1 MKIFSK
7 LAAVAVILA
16 VAAGAWFG
24 YRKFAGRE
32 NQVQFRT
39 EAIEKGDL
47 MSVISSSGTVEPEE
61 LVNVGAQVTGK
72 IMAFGTDADGKTV
85 DYGSRVKKGMVL
97 ARIDEVLYE
106 AELREAEA
114 GKAKAEV
121 AILSAKAGIQQAN
134 AKLVLATLNWNR
146 AKDLHPKGALSKSDY
161 DTNQAAFLSAKADL
175 AVAEAQLK
183 QAEAQLQVAEASLVK
198 ARRNLSYCV
207 ITSPVDGII
216 IDRRVSVGQTV
227 VSSMSASSIFLIA
240 NDLRKM
246 QVWVSVNEADIGSI
260 KPGMKVIFSV
270 DAYPDRE
277 FIGVVHKVRLNATMS
292 QNVVTYVVEVTT
304 DNSDGKLLPYLT
316 ANVKFVRSECR
327 NVLIVSNAAFRY
339 MPDEK
344 YIDPAFRKELETERQ
359 DRSRRL
365 WVSSRNG
372 LLKPVYVKTG
382 LNTGISS
389 QIVSGDV
396 KEGTVVVNGQSEI
409 AASGPAAGG
418 AQRSPFLPQPP
429 RRGNRNQN
437 RARAGQQGR

>member
-7 LAAVAVILA
+7 VAAVAVILA
-16 VAAGAWFG
+16 VAAGAWYG
-24 YRKFAGRE
+24 YRRFAGNK

-39 EAIEKGDL
+39 ESIEKGDL

-72 IMAFGTDADGKTV
+72 IMSFGIDADGKTV

-121 AILSAKAGIQQAN
+121 AILSAKAGIQQSN

-146 AKDLHPKGALSKSDY
+146 ARDLHPKGALSKSDY
-161 DTNQAAFLSAKADL
+161 DTNQAAYLSAKADL

-240 NDLRKM
+240 TDLRKM
-246 QVWVSVNEADIGSI
+246 QVWVSVNEADVGNIR
-260 KPGMKVIFSV
+260 PGMKVIFSV
-270 DAYPDRE
+270 DAYPDAE
-277 FIGVVHKVRLNATMS
+277 FVGVVRKIRLNATMS

-304 DNSDGKLLPYLT
+304 DNSDGRLLPYLT
-316 ANVKFVRSECR
+316 ANVKFVRAECR

-344 YIDPAFRKELETERQ
+344 FIDPAYRKELESERK

-365 WVSSRNG
+365 WVPSGKG

-409 AASGPAAGG
+409 ASAGAPVGG

-437 RARAGQQGR
+437 RARSGQPGR

>member
-7 LAAVAVILA
+7 VAAVAVILA
-16 VAAGAWFG
+16 VAAGAWYG
-24 YRKFAGRE
+24 YRRFAGNK

-39 EAIEKGDL
+39 ESIEKGDL

-72 IMAFGTDADGKTV
+72 IMSFGIDADGKTV

-121 AILSAKAGIQQAN
+121 AILSAKAGIQQSN

-161 DTNQAAFLSAKADL
+161 DTNQAAYLSAKADL

-240 NDLRKM
+240 TDLRKM
-246 QVWVSVNEADIGSI
+246 QVWVSVNEADVGNIR
-260 KPGMKVIFSV
+260 PGMKVIFSV
-270 DAYPDRE
+270 DAYPDAE
-277 FIGVVHKVRLNATMS
+277 FVGVVRKIRLNATMS

-344 YIDPAFRKELETERQ
+344 FIDPAYRKELETERK

-365 WVSSRNG
+365 WVPSGKG

-396 KEGTVVVNGQSEI
+396 KEGTVVVNGQSKI
-409 AASGPAAGG
+409 ASAGVPGSG

-429 RRGNRNQN
+429 RRGNRNQS
-437 RARAGQQGR
+437 RARSGQPGR

>member
-1 MKIFSK
+1 MKIVSK
-7 LAAVAVILA
+7 LIAVAVILA
-16 VAAGAWFG
+16 VAAGVWFG
-24 YRKFAGRE
+24 YRKFAKPE
-32 NQVQFRT
+32 NAVQFRT
-39 EAIEKGDL
+39 EVIEKGDL

-72 IMAFGTDADGKTV
+72 IMAFGTDVDGKTV

-121 AILSAKAGIQQAN
+121 AILSAKASIQQSN

-146 AKDLHPKGALSKSDY
+146 AKELHPKGALSKSDY

-175 AVAEAQLK
+175 AVSEAQLK
-183 QAEAQLQVAEASLVK
+183 QAEAQLQVAEAALVK
-198 ARRNLSYCV
+198 AKRNLSYCV

-216 IDRRVSVGQTV
+216 IDRRVSVGQTL

-240 NDLRKM
+240 TDLRKM

-270 DAYPDRE
+270 DAYPDAE
-277 FIGVVHKVRLNATMS
+277 FVGQVHKIRLNATMS

-304 DNSDGKLLPYLT
+304 DNADGKLLPYLT
-316 ANVKFVRSECR
+316 ANVKFVRAECK

-339 MPDEK
+339 TPDVNSVA
-344 YIDPAFRKELETERQ
+344 PAYRKELEQERT

-365 WVSSRNG
+365 WVPAGKG

-389 QIVSGDV
+389 QILSGDV

-409 AASGPAAGG
+409 AAAPGPGG
-418 AQRSPFLPQPP
+418 SAQRSPFLPQPP

-437 RARAGQQGR
+437 RARAGR